1 MKITAIRSDRIYRDM
16 MTALPDKKENI
27 YRNQLMKPFE
37 FKWACV
43 GIPLTAAQEGGY
55 DVVSAATMS
64 GFYAPVQITEERQAE
79 IEKISSD
86 TFWASCEASI
96 RNTLLDFEQHG
107 IQLPKQEYVFTV
119 MLSDPQSPMT
129 AMTGDYCGDGGIP
142 GYIIG
147 SIVPN
152 ERSLGLLPVALAH
165 ETNHNVRWQ
174 FIQWSNHITLADMI
188 VSEGLAETFA
198 AKMFGE
204 DKVGKWVSETTPE
217 VLRKTI
223 KPLVRENLEAHD
235 FQTLSSYLYGD
246 EIMSLRGGQPIGM
259 PYCGGYACGYA
270 LIGHYLKKKRSIYLR
285 GDHYADRRNFEAI
298 GGFLEMK
305 VSDVA
310 KLTGVTV
317 RTLHY
322 YDEIGLLPPSEV
334 TSSGYRVYNDADL
347 EVLQQILFFREL
359 DFSLEEIRGIM
370 QNPAYEK
377 ETALQNQKALLV
389 QKRDRLDRL
398 IALVDKTL
406 KGECDMSFKQ
416 FDTTKIEEA
425 KQQYAAEVK
434 QRWGNTVAYA
444 EYEKK
449 SASYNTVQQKM
460 LDGEGAAILNEFGKN
475 RSLPPDSVEVQELVK
490 KWQAYITDN
499 YYNCTKEILS
509 CLGQMYVGDERFTQH
524 IDQYGVGT
532 AAFMAAAIEVYT
544 S

>member
-223 KPLVRENLEAHD
+223 KPLVRENLGAHD

-246 EIMSLRGGQPIGM
+246 EIMSLRGGQPICM

-270 LIGHYLKKKRSIYLR
+270 LIGHYLKKTGASIY
-285 GDHYADRRNFEAI
+285 EATI
-298 GGFLEMK
+298 
-305 VSDVA
+305 
-310 KLTGVTV
+310 TPT
-317 RTLHY
+317 
-322 YDEIGLLPPSEV
+322 
-334 TSSGYRVYNDADL
+334 
-347 EVLQQILFFREL
+347 
-359 DFSLEEIRGIM
+359 EEI
-370 QNPAYEK
+370 
-377 ETALQNQKALLV
+377 
-389 QKRDRLDRL
+389 
-398 IALVDKTL
+398 L
-406 KGECDMSFKQ
+406 KQSEDFWK
-416 FDTTKIEEA
+416 
-425 KQQYAAEVK
+425 
-434 QRWGNTVAYA
+434 
-444 EYEKK
+444 
-449 SASYNTVQQKM
+449 
-460 LDGEGAAILNEFGKN
+460 
-475 RSLPPDSVEVQELVK
+475 
-490 KWQAYITDN
+490 
-499 YYNCTKEILS
+499 
-509 CLGQMYVGDERFTQH
+509 
-524 IDQYGVGT
+524 
-532 AAFMAAAIEVYT
+532 
-544 S
+544 